1 MIDLEGNLIRIEENA
16 HLRLQSTM
24 VSQLMSTLASYLQQT
39 SLSTN
44 QTSIYQSE
52 PVSNAPANLDKD
64 LEFKDR
70 NPPGRVLLER
80 LWPQLDQF

>member
-1 MIDLEGNLIRIEENA
+1 MIDLEWNLIRIEEKA
-16 HLRLQSTM
+16 HLRQNM
-24 VSQLMSTLASYLQQT
+24 VSQLMSKLASYLQQT

-70 NPPGRVLLER
+70 ST
-80 LWPQLDQF
+80 W